1 MAIIAPSTLVIAEM
15 ITHDYIWHGAGAT
28 CDEAREA
35 LLSAWA
41 RHRAEVLQKFPQ
53 LEERLP
59 EAGKMQQHF
68 KIRYREYERGG
79 GYRSDER
86 LV

>member
-1 MAIIAPSTLVIAEM
+1 
-15 ITHDYIWHGAGAT
+15 
-28 CDEAREA
+28 
-35 LLSAWA
+35 
-41 RHRAEVLQKFPQ
+41 VLEKYPQ
-53 LEERLP
+53 LEAKLP
-59 EAGKMQQHF
+59 EAGKMQSHF

>member
-1 MAIIAPSTLVIAEM
+1 MAIIPPSTIVIAEM
-15 ITHDYIWHGAGAT
+15 ITHDYVWHGAGAT

-41 RHRAEVLQKFPQ
+41 THRKEVLEKSPQ
-53 LEERLP
+53 LENSLP
-59 EAGKMQQHF
+59 EAGKMQSHF
-68 KIRYREYERGG
+68 NIRYRDYGRG

>member
-1 MAIIAPSTLVIAEM
+1 MAIVHPSTLVIAEM
-15 ITHDYIWHGAGAT
+15 ITHDFVWQGAGAT

-35 LLSAWA
+35 LLTAWA
-41 RHRAEVLQKFPQ
+41 RHRAEVVDRLPQ
-53 LEERLP
+53 LASTLP
-59 EAGKMQQHF
+59 EAGQMPQHF

-79 GYRSDER
+79 GYRDNDR

>member
-1 MAIIAPSTLVIAEM
+1 
-15 ITHDYIWHGAGAT
+15 
-28 CDEAREA
+28 
-35 LLSAWA
+35 
-41 RHRAEVLQKFPQ
+41 VLEKFPQ
-53 LEERLP
+53 LEARLP

-68 KIRYREYERGG
+68 KIRYREYEQGG